1 LSLLRCYDKLDSVWA
16 VVVVV
21 VGVGVGVGVGVAN
34 RLKNLKLIDS
44 CFGLDL
50 KI

>member
-16 VVVVV
+16 VVVV
-21 VGVGVGVGVGVAN
+21 VGVGVGVAN